1 MLLALALALGI
12 AAAEDRPV
20 HGRIAVGLRV
30 LCSCGV
36 AVVGGS
42 WVMRWIHG

>member
-12 AAAEDRPV
+12 AAAEDRPLG
-20 HGRIAVGLRV
+20 GRLAVGLRV

-36 AVVGGS
+36 AVVAGS
-42 WVMRWIHG
+42 WVMRWLHG